1 MRSPALLEHTQ
12 QRISLLA
19 HTSQLRGKPKARVT
33 VTAGSPDGCISQTCS
48 EQGAHTRA
56 CAAQMP
62 DPGRRVL
69 NRISLH
75 MVQAAPYPG
84 RCGCAAPTTP
94 AAFPMSALQPEPVR
108 GQAGALRTLQRVS
121 DI

>member
-19 HTSQLRGKPKARVT
+19 HTSQLRVVT
-33 VTAGSPDGCISQTCS
+33 VTAGSPDGARCISQTCS
-48 EQGAHTRA
+48 EQEAHTRA
-56 CAAQMP
+56 CAAQTP

-75 MVQAAPYPG
+75 MVQPAPYPG